1 MDIMPRNFDREFTL
15 NELLAGIS
23 HQRLGA
29 ALAALLGTG
38 FRLSSRA
45 GEVLTG
51 TAGDLPGA
59 VRVAILHDLEPLGWL
74 EAVAEEDKVR
84 AAATLLE
91 LLCHQGARYHMA
103 SELHIEVVRADY
115 EALQHQYAA
124 LQASEARYREL
135 SQELEERVRQQV
147 GVIET
152 TQRQLYQ
159 AEKMA
164 SVGQLAAGV
173 AHEINNPIGFI
184 QSNLRTARGYVE
196 RLEKLAPVIRANA
209 SLAGAW
215 KHADMDFM
223 LEDFGALLTESVDGT
238 SRVARIVA
246 DLKGFSNVD
255 HAEEEVVDL
264 NDSLRSICNV
274 AHAQVASQAE
284 VVLDLSELPRLPCRV
299 GQINQVFLSLLLNA
313 AQAMDTRGEI
323 RIRSRYVEGEIRIE
337 FSDSGRGIAQ
347 DMLERIFDPFFTT
360 REVGQGVGLGLTVSR
375 DVVTA
380 HGGRIEVQ
388 SESGTGSTFAIV
400 LPVDNTPKAALSFPE
415 ISSIPTTTTS

>member
-1 MDIMPRNFDREFTL
+1 MDILPRNFDREFTL
-15 NELLAGIS
+15 NELLSGIS
-23 HQRLGA
+23 QQRLGE
-29 ALAALLGTG
+29 ALTALLGTG

-45 GEVLTG
+45 GEVLAG
-51 TAGDLPGA
+51 TAADLPDA
-59 VRVAILHDLEPLGWL
+59 VRVTVLHDLEPLGWL
-74 EAVAEEDKVR
+74 EAVAKEGKVR

-115 EALQHQYAA
+115 ETLQHQYAA

-147 GVIET
+147 EVIET

-184 QSNLRTARGYVE
+184 HSNLSTARSYIE
-196 RLEKLAPVIRANA
+196 RLEKIAPAIRATP
-209 SLAGAW
+209 SLADAW
-215 KHADMDFM
+215 KKDRMDFM
-223 LEDFGALLTESVDGT
+223 LEDFGALLTESIDGT
-238 SRVARIVA
+238 DRVTRIVA

-255 HAEEEVVDL
+255 QAEEEHIDL
-264 NDSLRSICNV
+264 NDSLRSICNI
-274 AHAQVASQAE
+274 AHAQVSPQAE
-284 VVLDLSELPRLPCRV
+284 VVLDLGELPRQPCRV
-299 GQINQVFLSLLLNA
+299 GQINQVLLSLLLNA
-313 AQAMDTRGEI
+313 VQAMDTRGEI
-323 RIRSRYVEGEIRIE
+323 HIRSRYVGGEIRIE
-337 FSDSGRGIAQ
+337 FSDSGRGIAP

-360 REVGQGVGLGLTVSR
+360 HEVGQGVGLGLTVSR
-375 DVVTA
+375 DVVAA

-388 SESGTGSTFAIV
+388 SEPGKGSTFTIV
-400 LPVDNTPKAALSFPE
+400 LPVDNTSKSVLSFSE
-415 ISSIPTTTTS
+415 ISSMPTTTTS

>member
-1 MDIMPRNFDREFTL
+1 MDILPRNFDREFTL
-15 NELLAGIS
+15 SELLAGIS
-23 HQRLGA
+23 KKRLSE
-29 ALAALLGTG
+29 ALAALLGVG
-38 FRLSSRA
+38 FRLSSST
-45 GEVLTG
+45 GEVFAG
-51 TAGDLPGA
+51 TTDDLPGM
-59 VRVAILHDLEPLGWL
+59 VRVAVYHDLEPLGWL

-124 LQASEARYREL
+124 LQTSEARYREL

-184 QSNLRTARGYVE
+184 HSNLSTARGYVE
-196 RLEKLAPVIRANA
+196 RLEKLAPAIRANS
-209 SLAGAW
+209 SLAEPW
-215 KHADMDFM
+215 KKASMDFM
-223 LEDFGALLTESVDGT
+223 IEDFGALLTESIDGT
-238 SRVARIVA
+238 DRVARIVA

-255 HAEEEVVDL
+255 HAEEEIVDL
-264 NDSLRSICNV
+264 NDSLRSICNIS
-274 AHAQVASQAE
+274 HAQVSPKAE
-284 VVLDLSELPRLPCRV
+284 VVMDLGELPLLRCRV

-313 AQAMDTRGEI
+313 AQAMDARGEI
-323 RIRSRYVEGEIRIE
+323 RIRSRYVESEISIE
-337 FSDSGRGIAQ
+337 FSDTGHGIVEGV
-347 DMLERIFDPFFTT
+347 LERIFDPFFTT
-360 REVGQGVGLGLTVSR
+360 RDVGQGVGLGLTVSR
-375 DVVTA
+375 DVVDA
-380 HGGRIEVQ
+380 HGGHIDVQ
-388 SESGTGSTFAIV
+388 SDPGKGSTFTIV
-400 LPVDNTPKAALSFPE
+400 LPVGVTPKAALSFPE
-415 ISSIPTTTTS
+415 ISSMPTTTTP

>member
-1 MDIMPRNFDREFTL
+1 MDILPRNFDREFTL
-15 NELLAGIS
+15 SELLAGIS
-23 HQRLGA
+23 QQRLGA

-45 GEVLTG
+45 GEVLAG

-74 EAVAEEDKVR
+74 EAVADEDTIR

-115 EALQHQYAA
+115 EALQQQYAA
-124 LQASEARYREL
+124 LQTSEARYREL

-184 QSNLRTARGYVE
+184 HSNLSTARGYVQK
-196 RLEKLAPVIRANA
+196 LGKLAPAIRANPA
-209 SLAGAW
+209 LAGEW
-215 KHADMDFM
+215 KKAGMDFM
-223 LEDFGALLTESVDGT
+223 LEDFGALLTESMEGT
-238 SRVARIVA
+238 DRVARIVA

-255 HAEEEVVDL
+255 HAEEESIDL
-264 NDSLRSICNV
+264 NDSLRSVCNI
-274 AHAQVASQAE
+274 AHAQVSSRAE
-284 VVLDLSELPRLPCRV
+284 VVMELGELPPLRCRV

-313 AQAMDTRGEI
+313 VQAMDTRGEI
-323 RIRSRYVEGEIRIE
+323 RIRSRYGEGEIRIE
-337 FSDSGRGIAQ
+337 FSDSGRGIAP

-375 DVVTA
+375 DVLAA
-380 HGGRIEVQ
+380 HGGRITVQ
-388 SESGTGSTFAIV
+388 SEAGKGSTFAIV
-400 LPVDNTPKAALSFPE
+400 LPVEVASEAALSISG
-415 ISSIPTTTTS
+415 ISSMPATTTS